1 MFLWVMLRDSRQ
13 DRVFR
18 ALADPTRRGLIDR
31 LGERER
37 SVSEL
42 TELFDISQPAVSQHL
57 KVLREANLVTERKD
71 GRNRIYRL
79 NTKPLVLAQRWL
91 DGHIEFWAGG
101 MTRLGEHLR
110 KKHGGP
116 KAKV

>member
-1 MFLWVMLRDSRQ
+1 MLQDQMQ

-18 ALADPTRRGLIDR
+18 ALADTTRRALIDR

-42 TELFDISQPAVSQHL
+42 TDLFDISQPAVSQHL
-57 KVLREANLVTERKD
+57 KVLRDANLVTERKE
-71 GRNRIYRL
+71 GRSRIYRL
-79 NTKPLVLAQRWL
+79 NAKPLMLAQKWL
-91 DGHIEFWAGG
+91 DGHVEFWASG

-110 KKHGGP
+110 KKHGKP
-116 KAKV
+116 KA

>member
-1 MFLWVMLRDSRQ
+1 MLQSSIQ

-18 ALADPTRRGLIDR
+18 ALADPTRRELIDR

-42 TELFDISQPAVSQHL
+42 TDLFDISQPAVSQHL
-57 KVLREANLVTERKD
+57 KVLREANLVAERKA

-79 NTKPLVLAQRWL
+79 NAKPLVAAQKWL
-91 DGHIEFWAGG
+91 DGHIAFWAGG
-101 MTRLGEHLR
+101 MARLGEHL
-110 KKHGGP
+110 
-116 KAKV
+116 